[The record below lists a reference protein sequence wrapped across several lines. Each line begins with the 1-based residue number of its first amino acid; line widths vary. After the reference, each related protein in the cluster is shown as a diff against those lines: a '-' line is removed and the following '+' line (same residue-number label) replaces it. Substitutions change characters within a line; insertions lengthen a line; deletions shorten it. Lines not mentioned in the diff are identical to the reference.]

1 MECEDESEGIEEL
14 ERKLGERGERGRKEK
29 ERGREWG
36 GVR

>member
-1 MECEDESEGIEEL
+1 MGCEVESEGIEES

-29 ERGREWG
+29 ERGWEWG